1 MKFKTIIANGEMNLN
16 LYNWITRYWH
26 HVFWYLPSLAVA
38 KEYYQIGFEEF
49 AIVMFHPVTTEER
62 DMKVYVGNLIESL
75 LNDTQFMLSFIQI
88 MIGSQYI
95 IDA

>member
-1 MKFKTIIANGEMNLN
+1 
-16 LYNWITRYWH
+16 
-26 HVFWYLPSLAVA
+26 
-38 KEYYQIGFEEF
+38 
-49 AIVMFHPVTTEER
+49 MFHPVTTEER

-95 IDA
+95 IDAIAR